1 MVCPFE
7 GMGVFKKVLLKW
19 RLVRCSRRFV
29 MMSDYCVAD
38 RAFRCCLILDNE
50 MFADITST
58 LRHEGETA
66 EAKSQKLCDKAQVEC
81 FSKLL
86 NFAN

>member
-1 MVCPFE
+1 
-7 GMGVFKKVLLKW
+7 
-19 RLVRCSRRFV
+19 

-50 MFADITST
+50 MFSDIASTS
-58 LRHEGETA
+58 RHEGETA
-66 EAKSQKLCDKAQVEC
+66 EAKSKKLCDKARVEC